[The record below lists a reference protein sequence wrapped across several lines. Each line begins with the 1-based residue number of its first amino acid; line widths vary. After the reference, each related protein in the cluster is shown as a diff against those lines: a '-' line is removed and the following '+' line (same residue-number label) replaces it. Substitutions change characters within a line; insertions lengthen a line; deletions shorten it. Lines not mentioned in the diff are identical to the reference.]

1 MLTHAS
7 LQSPRV
13 LHGFFGRGGGVSRGI
28 HESLNCGFGSGDD
41 GDRVAENRR
50 RALKK
55 LGAPGTP
62 LVTIR
67 QIHSNHCA
75 IADTLWD
82 SDKIVEGD
90 ALVTRRKNLAIAV
103 LAADC
108 APVLFFES
116 EAAIVG
122 AAHAGW
128 RGAKSGILERTVR
141 EIVELGGNRSKIRAV
156 VGPTIGPESYEVSD
170 AFRDGFL
177 LEDTAN
183 DRFFGPGNRAGHPMF
198 DLPSYVVA
206 KLNALGLENVADLG
220 VDTLSN
226 SEVYFSY
233 RDSQKTGAGDYGR
246 NLSVIALTEGA

>member
-1 MLTHAS
+1 MCVTVSTKAPIAVS
-7 LQSPRV
+7 VPR
-13 LHGFFGRGGGVSRGI
+13 RRRSSR
-28 HESLNCGFGSGDD
+28 
-41 GDRVAENRR
+41 RKRR

-67 QIHSNHCA
+67 QVHSNHCA
-75 IADTLWD
+75 IADTLG
-82 SDKIVEGD
+82 I
-90 ALVTRRKNLAIAV
+90 LTRSWGRRPGYLAENLATAV
-103 LAADC
+103 PRPTAPRCCFLKAKPPSLSRPRGLARRQ
-108 APVLFFES
+108 
-116 EAAIVG
+116 VG
-122 AAHAGW
+122 
-128 RGAKSGILERTVR
+128 LERTVR
-141 EIVELGGNRSKIRAV
+141 ETSNWAATEARSAV
-156 VGPTIGPESYEVSD
+156 VGPTIGLESYEVSD

-183 DRFFGPGNRAGHPMF
+183 DRFFGPGNQAGHPMF